1 MSEPLQINVREVLRA
16 KAPKV
21 HVPEFVIRFLER
33 IVHQDEMNAF
43 LVRLNGVR
51 GAAFA
56 RATYEELF
64 GVQVSID
71 GKENIPQ
78 GDAPLIFASNHPL
91 GAIDGVI
98 EATLVSEV
106 RKRPLKLIVNDF
118 LMYMEP
124 LREFFVPVNKVGKQ
138 SRENFRLQQQ
148 MWESGCDVLT
158 FPAGMCSRRQR
169 NIWTKSPRYVIRD
182 LEWQKSFIQ
191 KARTYQRD
199 IVPVYFDGQNTRR
212 FYLIAYW
219 RKLLGIKLNIEML
232 FLVDEMFRTNG
243 KHFKVRVGKPIPWT
257 TFDDSRST
265 MEWAK
270 YMQDQVYALADTDLQ
285 QNN

>member
-1 MSEPLQINVREVLRA
+1 MNEPLQIQVREVLRA
-16 KAPKV
+16 KAPNAR
-21 HVPEFVIRFLER
+21 VPEFVIRFLER
-33 IVHQDEMNAF
+33 IVHQDEINAF
-43 LVRLNGVR
+43 LAKLHGIT

-64 GVQVSID
+64 GVQVSIE
-71 GKENIPQ
+71 GKENIPLN
-78 GDAPLIFASNHPL
+78 DAPLIFASNHPL

-118 LMYMEP
+118 LMYVEP

-148 MWESGCDVLT
+148 MWDSGCDVLT

-169 NIWTKSPRYVIRD
+169 NIWSKKPRYVVHD
-182 LEWQKSFIQ
+182 LQWQKSFIQ
-191 KARTYQRD
+191 KARTYKRD

-232 FLVDEMFRTNG
+232 FLVDEMFRTKG
-243 KHFKVRVGKPIPWT
+243 KHFMVRVGKPIPWT
-257 TFDDSRST
+257 TFDDSKT
-265 MEWAK
+265 PMEWAQII
-270 YMQDQVYALADTDLQ
+270 QDQVYAMA
-285 QNN
+285 NNE

>member
-1 MSEPLQINVREVLRA
+1 MSEPLQINIRKVLKA
-16 KAPKV
+16 KAPNA

-33 IVHQDEMNAF
+33 IAHQDEMNAF
-43 LVRLNGVR
+43 LAKKQGVT

-56 RATYEELF
+56 KATYEECF
-64 GVQVSID
+64 GVTVSIE
-71 GKENIPQ
+71 GTENIPLS
-78 GDAPLIFASNHPL
+78 DEPLIFAGNHPL

-98 EATLVSEV
+98 NASLISEV
-106 RKRPLKLIVNDF
+106 RKRSLKLIVNDF

-138 SRENFRLQQQ
+138 SRENVRLQKE

-169 NIWTKSPRYVIRD
+169 NIWTKKPRYVIHD
-182 LEWQKSFIQ
+182 LQWQKSFIQ
-191 KARTYQRD
+191 KAREYKRD
-199 IVPVYFDGQNTRR
+199 VVPVYFDGVNTNR

-232 FLVDEMFRTNG
+232 FLVDEMFRTRG
-243 KHFKVRVGKPIPWT
+243 KHFTVRVGKPVPWQ
-257 TFDDSRST
+257 TFDDSRT
-265 MEWAK
+265 PLQWAE
-270 YMQDQVYALADTDLQ
+270 YMQQITYALADNKQ
-285 QNN
+285 